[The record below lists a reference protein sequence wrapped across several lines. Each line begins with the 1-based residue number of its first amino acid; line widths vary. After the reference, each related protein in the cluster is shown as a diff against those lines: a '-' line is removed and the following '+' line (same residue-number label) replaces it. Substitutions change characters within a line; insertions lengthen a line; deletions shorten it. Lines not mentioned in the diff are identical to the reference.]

1 MIKAAICGAEAE
13 KGERE
18 RGGER
23 EVEREGE
30 RERER
35 ERERR
40 GGRSEKESM
49 KAGGALSEA
58 VVVEHYCSEQ
68 RRRVSKIFV
77 LLSKAGEKLAI
88 STPERS

>member
-23 EVEREGE
+23 EREK
-30 RERER
+30 R
-35 ERERR
+35 
-40 GGRSEKESM
+40 GRSEKESM

-58 VVVEHYCSEQ
+58 VVAAHYYCEQ
-68 RRRVSKIFV
+68 RRRVSKMFV

-88 STPERS
+88 STPARS